1 MTDALRSVRF
11 RITASATIIVGV
23 VLGAGA
29 GVLVRLQEQA
39 LNRAVDAALR
49 FRADDI
55 QALTLRGSL
64 PESVTVTNNEVSA
77 VQVVD
82 QQGTVIAASANL
94 AGQLQLAAA
103 QPPEG
108 NDVVLKVQSL
118 PFDREPFR
126 VLIRH
131 AVGPAGPVTIYVAG
145 RADDAAESARILETL
160 LLFGIPLVTLLAAGG
175 VWILVGRAFAPV
187 EAIRR
192 KVAEISETD
201 FGERVPESRIQDE
214 VGRLARTMNDMLR
227 RVENAYEL
235 QKNFVAD
242 AAHELR
248 SPLASIRTQLEVDD
262 VVEGD
267 LHAEVM
273 RMQRLVDDLLLL
285 ASSGSSRQPVS
296 DMELID
302 LEDVVYAEAERIRKQ
317 SRVPI
322 DVTRVSPVALR
333 GDPELIGRA
342 LGNLLQ
348 NASRFAR
355 SKVAVELSEDQNG
368 VTLAVSDDG
377 PGINAED
384 RERIFERFTRVDTG
398 RARGDG
404 GAGLG
409 LAIVKAVSHRLGG
422 EVWVESSEEN
432 GSRFIIHLPLPDAQR
447 LPPGG

>member
-29 GVLVRLQEQA
+29 VVLVRLQEQA

-55 QALTLRGSL
+55 QALTLQGSL

-82 QQGTVIAASANL
+82 QHGTVVAASANL
-94 AGQLQLAAA
+94 AGQPQLAAA
-103 QPPEG
+103 QLPEG

-160 LLFGIPLVTLLAAGG
+160 LLFGIPLVTLLAGGG

-262 VVEGD
+262 VAEGD

-317 SRVPI
+317 SPVPI
-322 DVTRVSPVALR
+322 DVARVSPVALR

-355 SKVAVELSEDQNG
+355 SKVAVELSEDQTG

-384 RERIFERFTRVDTG
+384 RERIFERFTRVDTA